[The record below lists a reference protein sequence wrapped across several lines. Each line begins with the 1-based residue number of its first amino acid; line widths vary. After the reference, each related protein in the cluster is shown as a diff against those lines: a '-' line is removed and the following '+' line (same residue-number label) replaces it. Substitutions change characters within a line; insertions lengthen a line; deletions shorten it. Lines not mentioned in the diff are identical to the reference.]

1 MENAR
6 ALMPELRRELEA
18 LVRIPSIS
26 APGRIDQPLLDAF
39 EMTSR
44 LFAEAGVAV
53 DRLDLPDTA
62 PVVTGTIPA
71 PEGAPTVLLYS
82 HYDVVPAGDEALW
95 TSPPFEPTERDGALF
110 GRGVADTKSNIVAHV
125 GALRA
130 WGGRPPVGIKLC
142 IEGYEEIGSGALTAY
157 PPTDPERFQADAL
170 VIGDMGSI
178 RPGMPTLTTALRG
191 MANVTLEVRTLE
203 SGKHSGMYGGAA
215 PDALLAVLRALA
227 SLHDANGD
235 VAVAGLRRDEW
246 EGEQQPEED
255 FRELGTVLDGM
266 PLIGTGGLGSRVWSG
281 PAITVVGIDVPS
293 VDGAVNAVSPY
304 ARAVLNVRVH
314 PEQDAA
320 EAQDAVIRHLRAQRP
335 FGIELD
341 VRPGRDRQRLRGA
354 DRGAGLRRGA
364 GRVVGGLGPRRDAG
378 RQRRLDPDR
387 ERARRGAARR
397 RGPARRDHGRVRQHP
412 RAGRA
417 AAPERVRE
425 RDRRGGRL
433 LRPLRGGVGGAMSA
447 HVDGTGGFGET
458 EGGFAQR
465 VLARIEAVGNKVP
478 DPAILF
484 LAMCVGVIV
493 LSQLLDW
500 LNVSVT
506 SEVVAHDPA
515 VDDSLDGVSSL
526 PTTPRPR
533 TTRSRPRPS
542 RCRAC

>member
-18 LVRIPSIS
+18 LVRIPSVS

-71 PEGAPTVLLYS
+71 PPGAPTVLLYS

-95 TSPPFEPTERDGALF
+95 TSPPFEPAERDGALF

-191 MANVTLEVRTLE
+191 MANVTLQVRTLE

-235 VAVAGLRRDEW
+235 VAVAGLRREEW

-255 FRELGTVLDGM
+255 FRDLGTVLDGM

-335 FGIELD
+335 FGIELE
-341 VRPGRDRQRLRGA
+341 VQPGATGNGFAARTEGPAYEAARAAWSAAWGRDVLLAGSGGSIPIVSALAEALPDAEALLVGATDGFANIHGPDERLLLSEFENATVAEA
-354 DRGAGLRRGA
+354 DFF
-364 GRVVGGLGPRRDAG
+364 GRYA
-378 RQRRLDPDR
+378 
-387 ERARRGAARR
+387 AAWAAR
-397 RGPARRDHGRVRQHP
+397 
-412 RAGRA
+412 
-417 AAPERVRE
+417 
-425 RDRRGGRL
+425 
-433 LRPLRGGVGGAMSA
+433 
-447 HVDGTGGFGET
+447 
-458 EGGFAQR
+458 
-465 VLARIEAVGNKVP
+465 
-478 DPAILF
+478 
-484 LAMCVGVIV
+484 
-493 LSQLLDW
+493 
-500 LNVSVT
+500 
-506 SEVVAHDPA
+506 
-515 VDDSLDGVSSL
+515 
-526 PTTPRPR
+526 
-533 TTRSRPRPS
+533 
-542 RCRAC
+542 